1 MKILLFDIDGTL
13 MLSGGAGRRAIDRAF
28 FELYGISDAFGEVV
42 PDGNTD
48 PKIFSEIMDNHDV
61 AVADRT
67 AAFAVLAERYAERIG
82 TTLDLIP
89 KVLGW
94 GHATA
99 PIEFDA
105 KVAEYRSC
113 LETFVGRQ
121 NEAMQK
127 HKQAADNAAEAWKR
141 YAETVLKVKLQPAEQ
156 ETTPPAQ

>member
-67 AAFAVLAERYAERIG
+67 AAFAVLAERYAEHIIAHFPAPHDPA
-82 TTLDLIP
+82 DL
-89 KVLGW
+89 G
-94 GHATA
+94 
-99 PIEFDA
+99 
-105 KVAEYRSC
+105 
-113 LETFVGRQ
+113 
-121 NEAMQK
+121 
-127 HKQAADNAAEAWKR
+127 R
-141 YAETVLKVKLQPAEQ
+141 YADALAPVVE
-156 ETTPPAQ
+156 